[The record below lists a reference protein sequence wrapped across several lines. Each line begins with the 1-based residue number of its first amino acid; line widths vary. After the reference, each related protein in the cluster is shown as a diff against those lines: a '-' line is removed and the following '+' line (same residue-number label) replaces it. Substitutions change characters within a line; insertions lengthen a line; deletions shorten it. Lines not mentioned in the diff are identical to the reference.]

1 MPANRTELAPS
12 RHSPPELNALM
23 GPPPLIDGEDGAAY
37 EALYRRVDEA
47 VAPRDAVEEIWV
59 RDIIDNLW
67 ETLRLR
73 RIKSS
78 LMRSS
83 AHEGLER
90 VITPLTEVFVRSRL
104 VDGWSRREPK
114 TVKEVEK
121 LMEEAGL
128 GPEAIAGE
136 TLAANIDTFDRI
148 DAMIMRAEARRN
160 TAPREIERRR
170 EVLARRLR
178 EAAQVIE
185 GAEFSPIA
193 APKTA
198 E

>member
-1 MPANRTELAPS
+1 MLANRTELAPP
-12 RHSPPELNALM
+12 RRSPPELSALM

-37 EALYRRVDEA
+37 EALYRRLDEA
-47 VAPRDAVEEIWV
+47 VAPRDALEEIWV
-59 RDIIDNLW
+59 RDIVDNLW

-83 AHEGLER
+83 AHKGLER
-90 VITPLTEVFVRSRL
+90 VITPLAEVYDRSAL
-104 VDGWSRREPK
+104 VEGWARRKPE

-121 LMEEAGL
+121 LLKQAGL

-136 TLAANIDTFDRI
+136 TLAANIDTFDQI

-160 TAPREIERRR
+160 TVLREIERRR

-185 GAEFSPIA
+185 GAEFSQLPAPQA
-193 APKTA
+193 A

>member
-1 MPANRTELAPS
+1 
-12 RHSPPELNALM
+12 M

-37 EALYRRVDEA
+37 EALYRRLGEA
-47 VAPRDAVEEIWV
+47 VAPRDALEEIWV
-59 RDIIDNLW
+59 RDIVDNLW

-90 VITPLTEVFVRSRL
+90 VITPLTELYDRSAL
-104 VDGWSRREPK
+104 VHGWARREPE
-114 TVKEVEK
+114 TVKAVEK
-121 LMEEAGL
+121 LLKQAGL

-136 TLAANIDTFDRI
+136 TLAANIDTFDHI

-160 TAPREIERRR
+160 TVLREIERRR
-170 EVLARRLR
+170 DVLARRLR

-185 GAEFSPIA
+185 GAEFSRLPAPQA
-193 APKTA
+193 A